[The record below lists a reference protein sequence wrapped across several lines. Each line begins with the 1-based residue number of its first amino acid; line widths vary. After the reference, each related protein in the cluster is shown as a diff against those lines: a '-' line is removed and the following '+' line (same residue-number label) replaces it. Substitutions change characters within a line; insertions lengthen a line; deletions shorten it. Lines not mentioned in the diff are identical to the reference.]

1 MLIFPLV
8 YASSFIYSFRRVLS
22 GDHASLLLFFVFGLP
37 IYITSLTVLHL
48 LGMDSLIPLF
58 QYSKELI
65 VLVSLGMLVFRLD
78 AMPKLNILDRL
89 VLLYLV
95 WIAAYVVI
103 PLGSFGLY
111 EKLVAFKNIAFFP
124 FVYFIG
130 RLMDPKQLW
139 LSKYQVFIM
148 VLAIAAGAVLLTEV
162 IRDQHLQTGTGYAA
176 YYQRF
181 FSVDPTGNHG
191 LSWTFEIEGG
201 IKRFASFFANPL
213 EHAAATLLTVA
224 VLVAMLSKREI
235 KQPVLF
241 YLASIASILSVVFA
255 LSRASMAGYILA
267 SYLFFLITGNKKIL
281 MIYHGLLLA
290 IVGIFL
296 YFLANDTIG
305 DFFLNTIDFSNS
317 SSLSH
322 LIEWVDGIEA
332 IGINPMGMGLGE
344 SGRVAGEL
352 GVNVGGENQ
361 LIITGVQSGLV
372 AVGLYIAIYVV
383 VIKWAAQF
391 FLHETGNKK
400 QLGIML
406 FILKTGLIVP
416 VMTAAV
422 ESYLYVS
429 FVGWFLVGV
438 MSALKN
444 ASTPGIP
451 FRKLDC

>member
-8 YASSFIYSFRRVLS
+8 YASSFIYSLRRIVS
-22 GDHASLLLFFVFGLP
+22 GDHGAILLFFVFGLP
-37 IYITSLTVLHL
+37 IYITSLSVLHL
-48 LGMDSLIPLF
+48 LGWDSLIPLF
-58 QYSKELI
+58 QYSKELV
-65 VLVSLGMLVFRLD
+65 VLISLGILVFRLD
-78 AMPKLNILDRL
+78 AWPRLNTLDKL
-89 VLLYLV
+89 VLFYFF
-95 WIAAYVVI
+95 WIAAYVVL

-111 EKLVAFKNIAFFP
+111 EKAVAFKNIAFFP

-130 RLMDPKQLW
+130 RLINPKQLW
-139 LSKYQVFIM
+139 LSKYQVLIM
-148 VLAIAAGAVLLTEV
+148 VLAVAAGGVLLTEV
-162 IRDQHLQTGTGYAA
+162 IRVEHLQTGTGYAA

-201 IKRFASFFANPL
+201 VKRFASFFANPL
-213 EHAAATLLTVA
+213 ENAAATLLTVA
-224 VLVAMLSKREI
+224 VLVAILSKREMT
-235 KQPVLF
+235 QPVLF
-241 YLASIASILSVVFA
+241 YLASIASIVTVVFA
-255 LSRASMAGYILA
+255 LSRASMAGYVLA

-281 MIYHGLLLA
+281 MIYHGIMLA
-290 IVGIFL
+290 VVAVFI
-296 YFLANDTIG
+296 YFLANDTVG
-305 DFFLNTIDFSNS
+305 EFFLNSIDFSNT

-322 LIEWVDGIEA
+322 LIEWIDGIEA
-332 IGINPMGMGLGE
+332 IRNNPMGMGLGE

-372 AVGLYIAIYVV
+372 AVGLYIVIYVL
-383 VIKWAAQF
+383 VIRWSAQF
-391 FLHETGNKK
+391 FLHAEGNKK

-438 MSALKN
+438 MSALKS
-444 ASTPGIP
+444 AETGLQ
-451 FRKLDC
+451 KTT

>member
-8 YASSFIYSFRRVLS
+8 YASSFIYSLRRIVS
-22 GDHASLLLFFVFGLP
+22 GDHGAILLFFVFGLP
-37 IYITSLTVLHL
+37 IYITSLSVLHL
-48 LGMDSLIPLF
+48 LGWDSLIPLF
-58 QYSKELI
+58 QYSKELV
-65 VLVSLGMLVFRLD
+65 VLISLGILVFRLD
-78 AMPKLNILDRL
+78 VWPRLNTLDKL
-89 VLLYLV
+89 VLFYFF
-95 WIAAYVVI
+95 WIAAYVVL

-111 EKLVAFKNIAFFP
+111 EKAVAFKNIAFFP

-130 RLMDPKQLW
+130 RLINPKQLW
-139 LSKYQVFIM
+139 LSKYQVLIM
-148 VLAIAAGAVLLTEV
+148 VLAVAAGGVLLTEV
-162 IRDQHLQTGTGYAA
+162 IRDEHLQTGTGYAA

-201 IKRFASFFANPL
+201 VKRFASFFANPL
-213 EHAAATLLTVA
+213 ENAAATLLTVA
-224 VLVAMLSKREI
+224 VLVAILSKREMT
-235 KQPVLF
+235 QPVLF
-241 YLASIASILSVVFA
+241 YLASIASIVTVVFA
-255 LSRASMAGYILA
+255 LSRASMAGYVLA

-281 MIYHGLLLA
+281 MIYHGIMLA
-290 IVGIFL
+290 VVAVFI
-296 YFLANDTIG
+296 YFLANDTVG
-305 DFFLNTIDFSNS
+305 EFFLNSIDFSNT

-322 LIEWVDGIEA
+322 LIEWIDGIEA
-332 IGINPMGMGLGE
+332 IRNNPMGMGLGE

-372 AVGLYIAIYVV
+372 AVGLYIAIYVL
-383 VIKWAAQF
+383 VIRWTAQF
-391 FLHETGNKK
+391 FLHAEGNKK

-438 MSALKN
+438 MSALKS
-444 ASTPGIP
+444 AETGLQ
-451 FRKLDC
+451 KTT